1 MERNGQKPKIEIDDM
16 ELSSQKSYEKDNQ
29 PILSKRIKARLGSTA
44 LDFKNF
50 LHGTQDYRD
59 EEEAHQEYIAKK
71 AESREIVADRSNYPG
86 YYLDWQVECCE
97 LIKDQPNVILSAPTG
112 SGKTSVFM
120 QWAMEKQKQAEKQ
133 GESHHK
139 VYITA
144 PIKALSNQ
152 RFRELQETGIK
163 VGLETGDIK
172 NVPEDAEYICCTQEI
187 YTNKYAKDKNNTL
200 IVDEFHYAFENP
212 ERQRAYIDGIH
223 NAQAENILICS
234 ATMGDMQK
242 TTGYINKISG
252 REFTSYET
260 HDRLTELT
268 YEGGIDPS
276 QIKNALVVAFSSN
289 KIIGINKRLCK
300 ERELY
305 RGEELD
311 ALSDEEKEKAQNE
324 LKEKANR
331 IKEIA
336 KKYQVSPQPSMI
348 YGVANYY
355 SRMLPKEK
363 LYVEELFEKSL
374 IDTVVGTDALAMGV
388 NFPIENVV
396 FTQLMKYQGKDK
408 GAKRLSKNLFDQ
420 LCGRAGRKGYF
431 DQGHVYYATDFVDI
445 NGYPTEERYKRW
457 TDEDEERWE
466 WANYDTSAI
475 FDDLINTENED
486 LSIALNSDT
495 RALLSGKRSVE
506 DETKYIIDFSTEYS
520 QDDYEKIREQLEE
533 RLNYV
538 RDYQV
543 DADYPEYNNE
553 FLEGIAEIYDETI
566 PTSGDYFL
574 TAVSKNCRLFTQI
587 ILDGHSDDYDSK
599 KLSTRDLFQLY
610 AEHTDNF
617 NELLQFRK
625 YMHSLPS
632 KYRKMYDL
640 AGLDGVINKIDYT
653 VLNAQSNQLRAS
665 DIAIE
670 KSRYSDPELLIEVF
684 GFDEVKDEIFE
695 AIEKGDVTA
704 EKIFSGLTTFEQW
717 KYAEIFKRELS
728 CDIDIN
734 SVIAEMY
741 DEAWEEASERIHYQM
756 DPVDNV
762 DDLVKSN
769 LIKIFRLGGDITIER
784 QGDRGYDD
792 DEIESSTI
800 ENAVAYAEEE
810 EFLRELS
817 YIINDHPDISKD
829 VMSSKIKSL
838 SDYPLSAF
846 IYDDKIWNYVT
857 EDLAISKEQLL
868 DNSSIRE
875 DEEDVAGIIARLLDR
890 GVDKGNILS
899 LINSSYKWED
909 LRKQLKA
916 VGPIFNSLVGLGFS
930 AEELYKEYVSS
941 SWDFENTFGDTEF
954 SNLMGCGISAQ
965 RILSDIDD
973 FDHLLACSECLEGG
987 GGDVSARLM
996 ELIQNVDIKE
1006 YVDSDRL
1013 KMRLEKGTKY
1023 GLDPNYIASFVSAA
1037 NRIRN
1042 IDILKEHS
1050 INIDINTEIDNAS
1063 PWDLYHIG
1071 IDYLLDKGADP
1082 ERIKGI
1088 VEDEESYAID
1098 NRGSGWSFYKVRKT
1112 GREWKEMIDEA
1123 VNKRKGDDEN

>member
-1 MERNGQKPKIEIDDM
+1 MERGSQKPKIEIDDM
-16 ELSSQKSYEKDNQ
+16 ESLPRKPYEKDNR
-29 PILSKRIKARLGSTA
+29 SKLPKRTVAKLGSTA
-44 LDFKNF
+44 LDLKNF
-50 LHGTQDYRD
+50 LHGTQDYYD
-59 EEEAHQEYIAKK
+59 EEEAHQEYIA
-71 AESREIVADRSNYPG
+71 SREIVVNRSNYPD

-97 LIKDQPNVILSAPTG
+97 LIKDKPNVILSAPTG

-120 QWAMEKQKQAEKQ
+120 RWAMEKQKQAEKQ

-212 ERQRAYIDGIH
+212 ERQRAYIDGVH

-242 TTGYINKISG
+242 TTGYINKISD

-268 YEGGIDPS
+268 YGGKIDPS
-276 QIKNALVVAFSSN
+276 QIENALVVAFSSN
-289 KIIGINKRLCK
+289 KILGINKRLCK
-300 ERELY
+300 EREFY
-305 RGEELD
+305 RKEELD
-311 ALSDEEKEKAQNE
+311 DLSDEEKEKAQNE

-408 GAKRLSKNLFDQ
+408 GAERLSKNLFDQ

-445 NGYPTEERYKRW
+445 NGYPTEERYKKW
-457 TDEDEERWE
+457 TDEDEDWWE
-466 WANYDTSAI
+466 WTNYDTGAI
-475 FDDLINTENED
+475 FDDLINAENED
-486 LSIALNSDT
+486 LSIALSGDT

-506 DETKYIIDFSTEYS
+506 DEAKYIIDFSTKYS
-520 QDDYEKIREQLEE
+520 QDDYKKIREQLEE

-538 RDYQV
+538 HDYQV
-543 DADYPEYNNE
+543 DADHPEYNNE
-553 FLEGIAEIYDETI
+553 FLEGIAEVYDETI
-566 PTSGDYFL
+566 PTSGDYYL
-574 TAVSKNCRLFTQI
+574 TEVSKNCRLFAKI
-587 ILDGHSDDYDSK
+587 ILDGHSDDYGSK

-610 AEHTDNF
+610 AEHADNF

-625 YMHSLPS
+625 YMRSLPS

-640 AGLDGVINKIDYT
+640 AGLDDIIDRIDYT
-653 VLNAQSNQLRAS
+653 VLNAQSDKLRAS

-684 GFDEVKDEIFE
+684 GFDEVKDEVFE
-695 AIEKGDVTA
+695 AIEKGDVPA
-704 EKIFSGLTTFEQW
+704 EKIFSGLSAFKQW
-717 KYAEIFKRELS
+717 EYAEIFKRELN
-728 CDIDIN
+728 CNIDIN
-734 SVIAEMY
+734 SVIEEMY
-741 DEAWEEASERIHYQM
+741 DEAWEEARERIRYQM
-756 DPVDNV
+756 DPVNSVDN
-762 DDLVKSN
+762 LVRSN
-769 LIKIFRLGGDITIER
+769 LIKIFKLGGDITIGR
-784 QGDRGYDD
+784 QGGGWYDD
-792 DEIESSTI
+792 DEIESNTI
-800 ENAVAYAEEE
+800 ENAVTYADKE

-817 YIINDHPDISKD
+817 YIVNDHPDISKD
-829 VMSSKIKSL
+829 VMSSKIESL
-838 SDYPLSAF
+838 SGCPLSAF

-857 EDLAISKEQLL
+857 EDLAINKEQLL

-875 DEEDVAGIIARLLDR
+875 DKEDVAGIIARLLDK

-899 LINSSYKWED
+899 LINNNSD
-909 LRKQLKA
+909 LRRQLTD

-930 AEELYKEYVSS
+930 AEELYKEYISS
-941 SWDFENTFGDTEF
+941 SWGLKNTFGDAEF
-954 SNLMGCGISAQ
+954 SNLMSCGISAQ

-973 FDHLLACSECLEGG
+973 FDHLLACSECLESGG
-987 GGDVSARLM
+987 GGVSARLM
-996 ELIQNVDIKE
+996 ELIQNVNVVE

-1023 GLDPNYIASFVSAA
+1023 GLEPNYIASFI
-1037 NRIRN
+1037 NTEDRIRN
-1042 IDILKEHS
+1042 IDILKEY
-1050 INIDINTEIDNAS
+1050 NVDIDINTEIDNAS
-1063 PWDLYHIG
+1063 PWALYHIG
-1071 IDYLLDKGADP
+1071 IDHLLENGADP

-1088 VEDEESYAID
+1088 VKEEETYAITNGGGGTWESYTVK
-1098 NRGSGWSFYKVRKT
+1098 RT
-1112 GREWKEMIDEA
+1112 GRQWKEMVDEA
-1123 VNKRKGDDEN
+1123 VNRRKEHNES